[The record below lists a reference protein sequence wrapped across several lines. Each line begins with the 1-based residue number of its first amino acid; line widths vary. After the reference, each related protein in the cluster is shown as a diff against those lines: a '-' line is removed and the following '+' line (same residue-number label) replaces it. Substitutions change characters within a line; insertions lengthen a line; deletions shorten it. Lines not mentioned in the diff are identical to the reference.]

1 MGPTVAYIA
10 HKNLQHNIRLI
21 RQAVGQRKI
30 MAVVKANA
38 YGHGDIEVARTA
50 VKSGCE
56 YLGVA
61 FVEEGV
67 KLRLA
72 GIEVPILV
80 FGAHDAKSL
89 SDAIAHDLDITVTSD
104 EQVDYL
110 AKIDPAKQIKVH
122 LKLDTGMNRIGIN
135 YENFTPALEKLL
147 RCTHIHLQGV
157 YSHFATAD
165 ETDNSFARL
174 QLSRFTKA
182 AEQIRAKCPH
192 QIMFHMANSAAIM
205 TMPEAYLDMVRPG
218 IMLYGQLPSP
228 EFDLPWD
235 LNEVLTFKS
244 ALGLVKSIKKNEPV
258 SYGRRYYTQSD
269 THIGIIPV
277 GYADGFNRRNTNIA
291 QVEIDHV
298 RYPVVGTV
306 CMDMTMIDLG
316 KDTNCK
322 AGDPVT
328 LYGGGIP
335 VNEVA
340 ARLGTIA
347 YEVTCNLSA
356 RVPRIHLYE

>member
-1 MGPTVAYIA
+1 MVITMGPTVAYIA

-21 RQAVGQRKI
+21 RQAIGQTKI

-67 KLRLA
+67 KLRLG
-72 GIEVPILV
+72 GIEAPILV

-122 LKLDTGMNRIGIN
+122 LKLDTGMNRIGMNHEI
-135 YENFTPALEKLL
+135 FTPALEKLL

-182 AEQIRAKCPH
+182 AEQIRAKCPY

-258 SYGRRYYTQSD
+258 S
-269 THIGIIPV
+269 
-277 GYADGFNRRNTNIA
+277 
-291 QVEIDHV
+291 
-298 RYPVVGTV
+298 
-306 CMDMTMIDLG
+306 
-316 KDTNCK
+316 
-322 AGDPVT
+322 
-328 LYGGGIP
+328 
-335 VNEVA
+335 
-340 ARLGTIA
+340 
-347 YEVTCNLSA
+347 
-356 RVPRIHLYE
+356 